1 MNTKMSLF
9 AAILVSG
16 LGALTT
22 GCYAEAGYVV
32 TNDAYTYD
40 DDPTLVYAGPKLWVV
55 RDQPTVYYADNA
67 YWRYSG
73 NMWNRSSYVNGG
85 WVTVNS
91 APVVVVNHYHTG
103 RGRHYHTTQHVPAR
117 PSVRVHRS
125 RVPQSNVTVR
135 VPAPT
140 VRVESSGHAQA
151 KPSKGVHKKSRPSV
165 RVKGGVRVKSATRGG
180 R

>member
-1 MNTKMSLF
+1 MKSKMSLL
-9 AAILVSG
+9 AAVLVSA

-22 GCYAEAGYVV
+22 GCYAETGYVV

-40 DDPTLVYAGPKLWVV
+40 NDPALVSAGPDVWVV
-55 RDQPTVYYADNA
+55 RDQPSVYYYDNS

-73 NMWNRSSYVNGG
+73 NVWYRSSYVNGG

-103 RGRHYHTTQHVPAR
+103 RGRNYYSTQHVPAR
-117 PSVRVHRS
+117 SVRVHRS
-125 RVPQSNVTVR
+125 RVPHSHVTVHT
-135 VPAPT
+135 PAPT
-140 VRVESSGHAQA
+140 VRVEGSGHVQS
-151 KPSKGVHKKSRPSV
+151 KPGKAVHKKSRPSV
-165 RVKGGVRVKSATRGG
+165 RVKGGVRVKSSPRRG